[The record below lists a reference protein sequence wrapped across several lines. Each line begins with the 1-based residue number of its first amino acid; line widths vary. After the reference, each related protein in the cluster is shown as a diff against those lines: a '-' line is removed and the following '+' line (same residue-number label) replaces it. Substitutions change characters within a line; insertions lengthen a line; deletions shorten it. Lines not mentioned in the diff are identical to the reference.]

1 MAHFLRTVKD
11 LQPGDHLCCL
21 YETEGEHRAVLTPF
35 MRQGLE
41 RGEKVL
47 YIVDAH
53 SAEVVTGYLRE
64 NGLDIE
70 HYLAS
75 GQLGILSADD
85 VYMQGGVFDPD
96 AMIALLRSET
106 QRAIDEGYQALRAT
120 GEMSWALKGLPGSKR
135 LVEYETKLNEFFPG
149 SRCLA
154 ICQYD
159 RRRFEPAVLLDVL
172 ATHPICVVGTELY
185 DNFYYIRPAGLLG
198 PDVSS
203 KTLGHWLDNLDECKR
218 AEEAL
223 TATWARLKYILD
235 VLPVA
240 IYTCEPAGVYR
251 ATFISENVRMI
262 MGYEPQ
268 EFLDDPGF
276 WADCIHPEDVARV
289 FAELSSLFD
298 KDHYSHEYRFR
309 HKDGN
314 YRWMQDVLRLIR
326 DAEGSPQEI
335 VGYWSDITGR
345 KRSEEKLLEAK
356 QRIEELARHE
366 EQRADWLAIILDQL
380 PAGVSIVSANGT
392 VQLVN
397 RAAEQLWGIEAGKLQ
412 SLADYGKGWRV
423 LRPDGTPVPLE
434 ELAIRRAL
442 RGEPVTSLEEVLE
455 RRDSYKVPV
464 VCSALPLWE
473 GGQVAGAVVVF
484 YDITAQ
490 KEAQRKLAEASQL
503 KDEFLSMASHEL
515 RTPITAIKIFSEL
528 ASRRPERI
536 TPEFLGMVLRQ
547 ADRLAQLIND
557 LLDVSRLELGRMPVE
572 MRPLDL
578 AALVGEMCE
587 RRRSLSEERQ
597 ISRTIIPEEITVEG
611 DPVRLEQVFSNLL
624 DNAVKYS
631 PEGSPIWLRVS
642 RKHDKA
648 LVEVEDQGM
657 GIAAEHLPHIFER
670 FYKPGRHQAVY
681 SGLGLGLYI
690 SKEIVEQHG
699 GRIWA
704 ESKLGK
710 GSTFFVEL
718 PLAQED

>member
-64 NGLDIE
+64 NGLDVE

-203 KTLGHWLDNLDECKR
+203 KTLRHWLDNLDECKR

-276 WADCIHPEDVARV
+276 WADRIHPEDVARV
-289 FAELSSLFD
+289 FAELSRLFD

-309 HKDGN
+309 HKDDN
-314 YRWMQDVLRLIR
+314 YRWMQDVLRLMR

-335 VGYWSDITGR
+335 VGYWSDITER

-473 GGQVAGAVVVF
+473 GGRVAGAVVVF

-528 ASRRPERI
+528 ASRHPERI

-557 LLDVSRLELGRMPVE
+557 LLDVSRLKLGRMPVE